1 MSYKPPKYI
10 YFYLLFI
17 FLVFTLSIFSNQTLK
32 ERNLGIYNINESS
45 QSRLDLNIKNV
56 SELEIEI
63 IEIYQTNN
71 QSLCKSGEIF
81 IYGTLRNR
89 VNNDIVRIRLQNIK
103 VTNQLKIISKSTS
116 IEPTRNYQQSPV
128 VIVSENFYCGDEVIT
143 LIFEEKINISYVLIQ
158 TSKNYDTYNQIK
170 SINIKAY

>member
-32 ERNLGIYNINESS
+32 ERNLGIFTINETS
-45 QSRLDLNIKNV
+45 QSRIDLNIKNV
-56 SELEIEI
+56 SELKIKI
-63 IEIYQTNN
+63 NDIYLTNN

-89 VNNDIVRIRLQNIK
+89 VNNDTVRIRVQNIK
-103 VTNQLKIISKSTS
+103 VTNQLNIISKSTS
-116 IEPTRNYQQSPV
+116 IEPTRNYKQSPV
-128 VIVSENFYCGDEVIT
+128 VIISENFDCVNQVIT
-143 LIFEEKINISYVLIQ
+143 LIFEEKINISYVLIKPS
-158 TSKNYDTYNQIK
+158 TNYATYNQIK
-170 SINIKAY
+170 SINLKAY

>member
-17 FLVFTLSIFSNQTLK
+17 FLVFTLSIFSNQKLK

-158 TSKNYDTYNQIK
+158 TSKNYETYNQIK

>member
-10 YFYLLFI
+10 YFYILFI

-89 VNNDIVRIRLQNIK
+89 LNNDIVRIRLQNIK

-116 IEPTRNYQQSPV
+116 IEPTRNYQQNPV
-128 VIVSENFYCGDEVIT
+128 VIVSENFYCVDEVIT

-158 TSKNYDTYNQIK
+158 TSKNYETYNQIK

>member
-17 FLVFTLSIFSNQTLK
+17 FLVFTLSIFSNQKLK

-128 VIVSENFYCGDEVIT
+128 VIVSENFYCVDEVIT

-158 TSKNYDTYNQIK
+158 TSKNYETYNQIK

>member
-128 VIVSENFYCGDEVIT
+128 VIISENFYCVDEVIT

-158 TSKNYDTYNQIK
+158 TSTIYETYKHIR
-170 SINIKAY
+170 

>member
-56 SELEIEI
+56 SKLEIEI

-158 TSKNYDTYNQIK
+158 TSNNYETYNQIK

>member
-1 MSYKPPKYI
+1 VSYKPPKYI

-158 TSKNYDTYNQIK
+158 TSNNYETYNQIK

>member
-128 VIVSENFYCGDEVIT
+128 VIISENFYCVDEVIT

-158 TSKNYDTYNQIK
+158 TSKNYETYNQIK

>member
-158 TSKNYDTYNQIK
+158 TSNNYETYNQIK
-170 SINIKAY
+170 SINMKAY

>member
-1 MSYKPPKYI
+1 VSYKPPKYI

-158 TSKNYDTYNQIK
+158 TSKNYETYNQIK

>member
-56 SELEIEI
+56 SKLEIEI

-128 VIVSENFYCGDEVIT
+128 VIVSENFYCVDEVIT

-158 TSKNYDTYNQIK
+158 TSKNYETYNQIK

>member
-32 ERNLGIYNINESS
+32 DRNLGIYNINESS

-158 TSKNYDTYNQIK
+158 TSKNYETYNQIK

>member
-71 QSLCKSGEIF
+71 QSLCKSGEIY

-158 TSKNYDTYNQIK
+158 TSKNYETYNQIK

>member
-1 MSYKPPKYI
+1 VSYKPPKYI

-158 TSKNYDTYNQIK
+158 TSKKYETYNQIK

>member
-56 SELEIEI
+56 SELKIEI
-63 IEIYQTNN
+63 IDIYQTNN

-128 VIVSENFYCGDEVIT
+128 VIVSENFDCVNEVIT
-143 LIFEEKINISYVLIQ
+143 LIFEEKINISYVLIK
-158 TSKNYDTYNQIK
+158 T
-170 SINIKAY
+170 

>member
-1 MSYKPPKYI
+1 MSYKPPKYL
-10 YFYLLFI
+10 YFYILFI
-17 FLVFTLSIFSNQTLK
+17 LLLSTLSLFSNQTLK

-56 SELEIEI
+56 SELKIEI
-63 IEIYQTNN
+63 IDIYQTNN

-89 VNNDIVRIRLQNIK
+89 LNNDIVRIRLQNIK

-158 TSKNYDTYNQIK
+158 TSNNYETYNQIK

>member
-158 TSKNYDTYNQIK
+158 TSKNYETYNQIK
-170 SINIKAY
+170 SINMKAY

>member
-32 ERNLGIYNINESS
+32 ERNLGIFTINETS
-45 QSRLDLNIKNV
+45 QSRIDLNIKNV
-56 SELEIEI
+56 SELKIKI
-63 IEIYQTNN
+63 NDIYLTNN

-89 VNNDIVRIRLQNIK
+89 VNNDTVRIRVQNIK
-103 VTNQLKIISKSTS
+103 VTNQLNIISKSTS
-116 IEPTRNYQQSPV
+116 IEPTRNYKQSPV
-128 VIVSENFYCGDEVIT
+128 VIISENFDCVNQVIT
-143 LIFEEKINISYVLIQ
+143 LIFEEKINISYVLIKPS
-158 TSKNYDTYNQIK
+158 TNYETYNQIK
-170 SINIKAY
+170 SINLKAY

>member
-63 IEIYQTNN
+63 IEIYQINN

-128 VIVSENFYCGDEVIT
+128 VIISENFYCVDEVIT

-158 TSKNYDTYNQIK
+158 TSKKYETYNQIK

>member
-128 VIVSENFYCGDEVIT
+128 VIVSENFYCVDEVIT

-158 TSKNYDTYNQIK
+158 TSKNYETYNQIK

>member
-45 QSRLDLNIKNV
+45 QSRLDLKIKNV

-116 IEPTRNYQQSPV
+116 IEPTRNYKQSPV

-158 TSKNYDTYNQIK
+158 TSKNYETYNQIK

>member
-32 ERNLGIYNINESS
+32 ERNLGIFTLNETS
-45 QSRLDLNIKNV
+45 QSRIDLNIKNV
-56 SELEIEI
+56 SELKIKI
-63 IEIYQTNN
+63 NDIYLTNN

-89 VNNDIVRIRLQNIK
+89 VNNDTVRIRVQNIK
-103 VTNQLKIISKSTS
+103 VTNQLNIISKSTS
-116 IEPTRNYQQSPV
+116 IEPTRNYKQSPV
-128 VIVSENFYCGDEVIT
+128 VIISENFDCVNQVIT
-143 LIFEEKINISYVLIQ
+143 LIFEEKINISYVLIKPS
-158 TSKNYDTYNQIK
+158 TNYETYNQIK
-170 SINIKAY
+170 SINLKAY

>member
-103 VTNQLKIISKSTS
+103 VTNQLKVISKSTS
-116 IEPTRNYQQSPV
+116 IEPTRNYQQSPI
-128 VIVSENFYCGDEVIT
+128 VIISENFYCVDEVIT

-158 TSKNYDTYNQIK
+158 TSKNYETYNQIK

>member
-17 FLVFTLSIFSNQTLK
+17 YLVFTLSIFSNQTLK

-158 TSKNYDTYNQIK
+158 TSKNYETYNQIK

>member
-32 ERNLGIYNINESS
+32 ERNLGIFTINETS
-45 QSRLDLNIKNV
+45 QSRIDLNIKNV
-56 SELEIEI
+56 SELKIKI
-63 IEIYQTNN
+63 NDIYLTNN

-89 VNNDIVRIRLQNIK
+89 VNNDIVRIRVQNIK
-103 VTNQLKIISKSTS
+103 VTNQLNIISKSTS
-116 IEPTRNYQQSPV
+116 IEPTRNYKQSPV
-128 VIVSENFYCGDEVIT
+128 VIISENFDCVNQVIT
-143 LIFEEKINISYVLIQ
+143 LIFEEKINISYVLIKPS
-158 TSKNYDTYNQIK
+158 TNYETYNQIK
-170 SINIKAY
+170 SINLKAY

>member
-32 ERNLGIYNINESS
+32 ERNLGIFTINETS
-45 QSRLDLNIKNV
+45 QSRIDLNIKNI
-56 SELEIEI
+56 SELKIKI
-63 IEIYQTNN
+63 NDIYLTNN

-89 VNNDIVRIRLQNIK
+89 VNNDTIRIRIQNIK
-103 VTNQLKIISKSTS
+103 VTNQLNIISKSTS
-116 IEPTRNYQQSPV
+116 IEPTRNYKQSPV
-128 VIVSENFYCGDEVIT
+128 VIISENFDCVNQVIT
-143 LIFEEKINISYVLIQ
+143 LIFEEKINISYVLIKPS
-158 TSKNYDTYNQIK
+158 TNYETYNQIK
-170 SINIKAY
+170 SINLKAY

>member
-128 VIVSENFYCGDEVIT
+128 VIVSENFYCVDEVIT

>member
-71 QSLCKSGEIF
+71 QSLCKSGEIY

-158 TSKNYDTYNQIK
+158 TSNNYETYNQIK

>member
-116 IEPTRNYQQSPV
+116 IEPTRNYEQSPV

-158 TSKNYDTYNQIK
+158 TSKNYETYNQIK